1 MKARVKFELWNQ
13 KNTLFLGT
21 WKSIMFLCALH
32 ERRKRKKR
40 NNRKFSMAKKK
51 IQLSEHEHLF
61 LQDANFNKSHKNFLN
76 RIA

>member
-1 MKARVKFELWNQ
+1 MKEEN
-13 KNTLFLGT
+13 
-21 WKSIMFLCALH
+21 
-32 ERRKRKKR
+32 EKKEIIVNFR
-40 NNRKFSMAKKK
+40 WPRKK